1 MNLQIEGKIIQI
13 LEPKSGESRNG
24 KWLKQEFVIETQETY
39 PRKVCLQVWNDK
51 ADLLKQFST
60 GETIVASINI
70 ESREYNERWYTD
82 IKAWKLEKPTV
93 RPLRLR
99 KQLRCLKMTCC
110 RLKPMSLPEMMHLWQ
125 RKTTDCRFKPFFLT
139 NLFRGQAHKIF
150 FCNFFRVHGGL
161 KC

>member
-82 IKAWKLEKPTV
+82 IKAWKLEKPNSQT
-93 RPLRLR
+93 PAPS
-99 KQLRCLKMTCC
+99 KAT
-110 RLKPMSLPEMMHLWQ
+110 PLPEDDMLPPEANVSPRNDAPMAEEDDGL
-125 RKTTDCRFKPFFLT
+125 PF
-139 NLFRGQAHKIF
+139 
-150 FCNFFRVHGGL
+150 
-161 KC
+161 